1 MPPACL
7 EQFTLHHET
16 SPLAAM
22 RRHGLPAPDFPT
34 SFRAAPINPQTA
46 QPLGPFG
53 GLLWIVNRE
62 AVLDQSL
69 LGDAQVID
77 ATRLAPGDRLR
88 LGRLGPTGRTLP
100 PRVVARLL
108 LEASLVR
115 TYAHLESTV
124 CLERENAAK
133 DAWEGRYSGEHIY
146 YTNKR
151 NSARFAFTL
160 RIETSGAIT
169 VAA

>member
-7 EQFTLHHET
+7 EQFTLHHDA

-34 SFRAAPINPQTA
+34 AFRAVPINPQTA
-46 QPLGPFG
+46 QPLGHYG

-69 LGDAQVID
+69 LGDVQVVD
-77 ATRLAPGDRLR
+77 ATRLTPGERHPV
-88 LGRLGPTGRTLP
+88 GQLGPTGRTLP

-108 LEASLVR
+108 LETSLVR

-124 CLERENAAK
+124 CLERETTAQ
-133 DAWEGRYSGEHIY
+133 DAWEGHYSGEHIY

-160 RIETSGAIT
+160 RIETAGAIT